1 MENSETLALRAAKGD
16 KAAFE
21 QIYRDTYRSVYFT
34 CISFIKNE
42 ADAKDMVQDTYL
54 TAFEKLE
61 SLDDKSKLAS
71 WLNRIAVNKC
81 RDYLK
86 KKTPDFLDEETL
98 ENLPCE
104 ENESFLPEEYITD
117 REKRR
122 IVMKIMREVLSDVQY
137 QTVIMY
143 YFDEMTAAEIAGI
156 MNCPVGTV
164 TYRLS
169 VARARIKEGVLDY
182 ENENN
187 EKLHA
192 IVGIPFLTRLLK
204 AEAESLDIPPISPDM
219 FANRKSPVNNAAKSA
234 ENGAKKMFD
243 TLKSKVIAGVVAAAV
258 VGGGITAGVM
268 LSSNSDNSD
277 DDIEPDVSV
286 SSNDKI
292 SNDESSK
299 SDLPS
304 DVSDKDESSEAEP
317 EYTGTRL
324 WIDDI
329 DLSNPITE
337 QPDMKIGDMLGG
349 TLDLPLTTEQLDERY
364 SFYYFSGGKKYCSTI
379 EEALAEGGV
388 DERSH
393 SFSIYC
399 KPKTG
404 DDGNGYEIEA
414 MNYSDDENVTHEDCY
429 YNNWWR
435 IAEEYS
441 YKYKE
446 ILDPDGVVEDDDA
459 KALLENFMKTAGSPN
474 YFSTVT
480 SSFDDFEAT
489 RHDDNSLHAYYLGW
503 VYDDY
508 VILVSLHD
516 GIYYGKNS
524 LLISYVEYMPIEWWN
539 LQQNGPLS
547 SGSLDFSHN
556 DIERLAESNG
566 TTVSNVAGK
575 KQ

>member
-21 QIYRDTYRSVYFT
+21 QIYRETYRSVYFT
-34 CISFIKNE
+34 CLSFIKTQS
-42 ADAKDMVQDTYL
+42 DAMDMVQDTYL
-54 TAFEKLE
+54 TALEKLE

-122 IVMKIMREVLSDVQY
+122 IVMNIMREVLSDVQY

-182 ENENN
+182 ENKNN
-187 EKLHA
+187 DKLHA

-219 FANRKSPVNNAAKSA
+219 FANKKSPVNNTAKIA

-243 TLKSKVIAGVVAAAV
+243 TLKSKIIAGVVAVAV
-258 VGGGITAGVM
+258 VGGGIAVGVS
-268 LSSNSDNSD
+268 LNNDSEKNDND
-277 DDIEPDVSV
+277 VEPDTSV
-286 SSNDKI
+286 S

-299 SDLPS
+299 SDVKPETSHKDDSS
-304 DVSDKDESSEAEP
+304 DDVP

-329 DLSNPITE
+329 DFSNPITQ

-364 SFYYFSGGKKYCSTI
+364 SFYYFGSGKTYCSTI

-388 DERSH
+388 NERSH

-404 DDGNGYEIEA
+404 DDGNGFAIEA
-414 MNYSDDENVTHEDCY
+414 MNYEEGKNVTHEDCY

-435 IAEEYS
+435 IAEVYS

-446 ILDPDGVVEDDDA
+446 ILDPYGVVSDYNDSR
-459 KALLENFMKTAGSPN
+459 ALLENFMKTAGSPN

-480 SSFDDFEAT
+480 SSFEDFEAT
-489 RHDDNSLHAYYLGW
+489 RHDDNSLHSYYLGW

-508 VILVSLHD
+508 AIIVSIYD
-516 GIYYGKNS
+516 GIFNDKNTFE
-524 LLISYVEYMPIEWWN
+524 ISYVEYMPIEWWDY
-539 LQQNGPLS
+539 QQKGPAS
-547 SGSLDFSHN
+547 STSLDFSHN

-575 KQ
+575 KQSQ

>member
-1 MENSETLALRAAKGD
+1 MDNLETLALRAAKGD

-21 QIYRDTYRSVYFT
+21 QIYRETYRSVYFT
-34 CISFIKNE
+34 CISFLKSE
-42 ADAKDMVQDTYL
+42 SDAKDMVQDTYL
-54 TAFEKLE
+54 TAMEKLE

-81 RDYLK
+81 KDYLK

-98 ENLPCE
+98 ENLPAE
-104 ENESFLPEEYITD
+104 ENESFLPDEYITD
-117 REKRR
+117 REKRH
-122 IVMKIMREVLSDVQY
+122 IVMNIMREVLSDVQY

-143 YFDEMTAAEIAGI
+143 YFDEMTAAEIAGM

-204 AEAESLDIPPISPDM
+204 AEADSLDIPPISPDM
-219 FANRKSPVNNAAKSA
+219 FANRKSPVNHAAKSA
-234 ENGAKKMFD
+234 ENGAKRMLN
-243 TLKSKVIAGVVAAAV
+243 TLKSKVIAGVVATAV

-268 LSSNSDNSD
+268 LNSNPDGD
-277 DDIEPDVSV
+277 VKPDVSV

-299 SDLPS
+299 SVVQS
-304 DVSDKDESSEAEP
+304 DVSDKDESSEAAP

-324 WIDDI
+324 WIDDL
-329 DLSNPITE
+329 DLSHPITE
-337 QPDMKIGDMLGG
+337 QPDMKIGDMLDG
-349 TLDLPLTTEQLDERY
+349 TLNLPLTTEQLNERY
-364 SFYYFSGGKKYCSTI
+364 AFYYFSGGKKYCSTI

-404 DDGNGYEIEA
+404 DDGNGYAIEA
-414 MNYSDDENVTHEDCY
+414 MNYEDDENVTHEDCY

-435 IAEEYS
+435 ISEVYR
-441 YKYKE
+441 YKE
-446 ILDPDGVVEDDDA
+446 ILDPEGVVEDNDA

-489 RHDDNSLHAYYLGW
+489 RHNDNSLHGYYLGW

-539 LQQNGPLS
+539 HQQNGPLS